1 MGWGVYAA
9 DLHVHSVLSP
19 CGDLEMSPGRILERA
34 AAVGLDLI
42 AVTDHNMAENGG
54 ALRTLAAGSPVAV
67 LYGMELET
75 AEEAHLLCL
84 FDALEVAAAWQE
96 YVYAR
101 LPDVANDPL
110 RFGDQVV
117 VNEKEEIVRFESRLL
132 ANATSVTLDE
142 ACEEVHARG
151 GLAIAAHVDRP
162 AHSVVSQLGFLPKG
176 VRVDAVELTRHAN
189 EGFAAAHA
197 HWLCGLAVV
206 RFSDAHF
213 LHDVGAQRTYFRIEA
228 PTVAEIALAL
238 RGEAGREV
246 AGYG

>member
-1 MGWGVYAA
+1 MGRGVYAA

-117 VNEKEEIVRFESRLL
+117 VNEKEEIVRFESRL
-132 ANATSVTLDE
+132 
-142 ACEEVHARG
+142 
-151 GLAIAAHVDRP
+151 
-162 AHSVVSQLGFLPKG
+162 
-176 VRVDAVELTRHAN
+176 
-189 EGFAAAHA
+189 
-197 HWLCGLAVV
+197 
-206 RFSDAHF
+206 
-213 LHDVGAQRTYFRIEA
+213 
-228 PTVAEIALAL
+228 
-238 RGEAGREV
+238 
-246 AGYG
+246 